1 MKKVLFL
8 LSLCATYSLNSIAKQ
23 TPIEYIEKF
32 KDIAMEEM
40 RNHKIPASITLA
52 QGCLESSYGNSRL
65 ATEGNNHFGIKCKST
80 WKGKVIYED
89 DDAIGECFRAYDNAA
104 SSYKDHS
111 LFLLNN
117 PRYGFLFELS
127 ISDYKGWAHG
137 LRKAGYATNPKYPQ
151 LLISMVERYN
161 LAKYDT
167 LVLGLFKSS
176 EKINGILATR
186 LKEDQTLAQIAA
198 VNERTERRIRKFN
211 DLKKGQEIDPGDIVY
226 LRRKK
231 RKASEPY
238 HEVLAGQS
246 LWSISQEHGIKLKRI
261 YKLNQINE
269 GDEVAGGQVI
279 NLRYKA
285 SQAPQLV
292 NDKSNILN
300 EIISK
305 EQKINYQG
313 ALHVHYV
320 KSNETLYSI
329 AKQYHTSV
337 DTLKAINNLTSSVI
351 SLGQVLKV
359 PKKAV
364 NTSSQKSETAIWHT
378 VEQGETLYSISK
390 KYKVSIEHIK
400 SLNNMADNSIS
411 IGQRLRIQ

>member
-65 ATEGNNHFGIKCKST
+65 ATEGNNHFGIKCKSS

-151 LLISMVERYN
+151 LLISMVEKYN

-211 DLKKGQEIDPGDIVY
+211 DLEKGQEIDPGDIVY

-238 HEVLAGQS
+238 HEVLSGQS

-313 ALHVHYV
+313 ALDVHYV

-359 PKKAV
+359 PKMTV

-378 VEQGETLYSISK
+378 VAQGETLYSISK

-400 SLNNMADNSIS
+400 SLNKIGDNSIS
-411 IGQRLRIQ
+411 IGQQLRIQ